1 MHVRHLHVDLTIYK
15 PMEWTSYLQWP
26 PSLATRSTPTKHFSS
41 SPPQPARMESPDPI
55 HGHSPFPIY
64 LSTLHTEPSNISG
77 ASESEIESQADR
89 AADTDRS
96 AGSRTIRVLKIIG
109 WACCFGPCLCFY
121 PGITAPYI
129 GAALLP
135 GNSPL
140 QRALPKSI
148 LAQAAPYGCF
158 IVGVPLGL
166 AGYVLYSRYLDRAGP
181 GWTERNGN
189 RKWLWI
195 SIGVMAGTT
204 IGAFLSTVIGIAVLR
219 RQPSPEHSGTIG
231 DDLVVCLVGE
241 SMWALFTS
249 SIVLVVFLGGLRTR
263 ARRLN
268 DATA

>member
-1 MHVRHLHVDLTIYK
+1 M
-15 PMEWTSYLQWP
+15 
-26 PSLATRSTPTKHFSS
+26 
-41 SPPQPARMESPDPI
+41 
-55 HGHSPFPIY
+55 
-64 LSTLHTEPSNISG
+64 
-77 ASESEIESQADR
+77 EIESQPDR

-96 AGSRTIRVLKIIG
+96 ADSRTIQVLKIIG
-109 WACCFGPCLCFY
+109 WTCGFGPALCYY

-140 QRALPKSI
+140 QRGLPKST

-158 IVGVPLGL
+158 VVGVPLGL
-166 AGYVLYSRYLDRAGP
+166 AGYVIYYHYLDRAGP
-181 GWTERNGN
+181 GWTERNGS
-189 RKWLWI
+189 RKWLWV

-204 IGAFLSTVIGIAVLR
+204 IGAFLSTVIGVAVLR
-219 RQPSPEHSGTIG
+219 HHPSPEHSGSIR

-249 SIVLVVFLGGLRTR
+249 SIMLVVFLGGFRTR